1 MNYFR
6 IMEIELDNELAD
18 HYCFYAAL
26 LILKIVVLSPLTGL
40 VRSRNKSLISP
51 EDAYFMPN
59 AEPA

>member
-1 MNYFR
+1 MQ
-6 IMEIELDNELAD
+6 IELIENNELAD

-26 LILKIVVLSPLTGL
+26 LILKIILLSPLTGL

-51 EDAYFMPN
+51 EDAYFMPH

>member
-1 MNYFR
+1 M
-6 IMEIELDNELAD
+6 MEIELDNEVAD